1 MQMQLILL
9 SEAKGTT
16 AVLASKAAKTTVVN
30 AKREAFSAIAI
41 VIKAL
46 LVKTKVDMF
55 YKIKDFIQKLF

>member
-16 AVLASKAAKTTVVN
+16 VVLASKAAKTIDVN

-41 VIKAL
+41 VIKAQ
-46 LVKTKVDMF
+46 LVKTKADLL
-55 YKIKDFIQKLF
+55 YRK